1 MAQEFQGKYAIVTGG
16 ARGIGFAPARAL
28 AKRGLT
34 GVILADM
41 NEDLAQKSAASLE
54 IETGCRSY
62 AFPVNVAS
70 PESIE

>member
-1 MAQEFQGKYAIVTGG
+1 MDLH
-16 ARGIGFAPARAL
+16 RARAL

-62 AFPVNVAS
+62 AFPGKRG
-70 PESIE
+70 ITGKH